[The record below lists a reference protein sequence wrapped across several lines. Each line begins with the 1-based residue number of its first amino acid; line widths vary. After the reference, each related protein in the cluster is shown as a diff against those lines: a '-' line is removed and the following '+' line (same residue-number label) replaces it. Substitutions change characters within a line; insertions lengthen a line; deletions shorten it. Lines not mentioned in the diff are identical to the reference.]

1 MKRTLLGLSALLTL
15 SSALAQGKELRIY
28 TWGGYL
34 KPEVVAQFE
43 KKNGVKV
50 KVDLFGSNEE
60 MIAKLQAGGVSQYD
74 LVVPT
79 DYAVE
84 SMVALK
90 LLMPLDKKLVPNL
103 KNLSATFANP
113 AYDRGNKFTV
123 PFQWY
128 TVGLVYDKR
137 KLKTPPDS
145 WAVLFDPTKSVGKYL
160 LMDSPR
166 EMMGPAL
173 KYLGHSINT
182 IDPQQVQAA
191 GKLLLDSKKASNS
204 LGFAADVALRNRV
217 ISGEAALAVG
227 YSGDALSAML
237 ENKNLGFTLPK
248 EGTVV
253 AVDTLAIPAR
263 APNSALAHR
272 FIDFIMDPKVNAEN
286 ANFVRYGT
294 PNQAALQFVNAAD
307 RKNPLIYPSAALL
320 KKLES
325 VKDLGKNNR
334 LYDETW
340 TAIKSR

>member
-1 MKRTLLGLSALLTL
+1 MKRTLLGLSALLVL
-15 SSALAQGKELRIY
+15 SSALAQSKELRIY

-103 KNLSATFANP
+103 KNISATFANP
-113 AYDRGNKFTV
+113 A
-123 PFQWY
+123 
-128 TVGLVYDKR
+128 
-137 KLKTPPDS
+137 PDS
-145 WAVLFDPTKSVGKYL
+145 WAVLFDSTKSVGKYL

-173 KYLGHSINT
+173 KYLGHSVNT

-217 ISGEAALAVG
+217 ISGEAALSVG